1 MIKEVESINEIA
13 SKHRNAFIRRDIQE
27 AINRGIGLF
36 EFVGNE
42 YDNKKHLASSAREVA
57 RRMEREA
64 LRPKV
69 QEMATKHGWKYARM
83 PYKPIGYIRVTQR
96 KIADEL
102 RVYCMI
108 DDEALDRAV
117 KEIEIDEINRRQK
130 NDEVK

>member
-13 SKHRNAFIRRDIQE
+13 SNNRTSFIRRDIQE

-42 YDNKKHLASSAREVA
+42 YDSKKHLASTAREVA

-69 QEMATKHGWKYARM
+69 NEMATKHGWKFARM

-96 KIADEL
+96 KIGNEL

-117 KEIEIDEINRRQK
+117 KAIEIDEMQRREK